1 VPLLEA
7 GAPQTSQSRTP
18 RAVAAAPG
26 LQPMQ
31 TNHRSSHFFGAV
43 MLPQQPTLAAL
54 ELLLTTPQ
62 HASWGSFAASGIAAV
77 ELCFKQLL
85 PVSKCT

>member
-1 VPLLEA
+1 
-7 GAPQTSQSRTP
+7 
-18 RAVAAAPG
+18 
-26 LQPMQ
+26 
-31 TNHRSSHFFGAV
+31 